1 MLVEGHINLLDLII
15 TENDYRKISTWKKE
29 KSFAFKSRCREIIIK
44 IFALKNFKWL
54 GPKEKIAPPTPYPHP
69 RQSNALPRRNP
80 AVIASFCSVVVKPL
94 DTPSTGLA
102 QNSSLLQTEICW

>member
-1 MLVEGHINLLDLII
+1 MHSNPGV
-15 TENDYRKISTWKKE
+15 KK
-29 KSFAFKSRCREIIIK
+29 IIIK

-80 AVIASFCSVVVKPL
+80 AVIASFCSVIVKPL
-94 DTPSTGLA
+94 DTSSTGLA

>member
-1 MLVEGHINLLDLII
+1 MEKGKEFCIQIQV
-15 TENDYRKISTWKKE
+15 SKK
-29 KSFAFKSRCREIIIK
+29 IIIK

-80 AVIASFCSVVVKPL
+80 AVIASFCSVIVNL
-94 DTPSTGLA
+94 
-102 QNSSLLQTEICW
+102 